1 MTNPAKADAR
11 RRAKFYKNMQRSVFY
26 KSIVQ
31 NQNLPL
37 QVRLFAQEKIGKDES
52 IVKIQNR
59 CILTG
64 RGRGVYRFCK
74 LSRIKLKEKASAGAL
89 MGVSKTSW

>member
-1 MTNPAKADAR
+1 MINPAKADAR
-11 RRAKFYKNMQRSVFY
+11 RRTKFYKNMCVSVFY

-37 QVRLFAQEKIGKDES
+37 HIRLFAQEKMGKAES
-52 IVKIQNR
+52 IVKIRNR

>member
-11 RRAKFYKNMQRSVFY
+11 RRNKFYKNMCRSLFY

-31 NQNLPL
+31 NQNLAPHI
-37 QVRLFAQEKIGKDES
+37 RLFALEKIRGTES
-52 IVKIQNR
+52 IVKIRNR